1 MPAKGRRPHWGKHP
15 TFGSLQQCR
24 AGLTPQ
30 GALSKATDILA
41 MQDRASSLVFR
52 QLEGPLT
59 YLPPANPFFP
69 LWNTG
74 SKRGALPLHVALQPA
89 FAYCWVCK
97 ARRAGAT
104 IPACVRALS
113 GNHSCTLSGPMDS
126 PQQNNQARKAL
137 SSRIKMASVAVSS
150 VWRSRAVPMA

>member
-15 TFGSLQQCR
+15 PCGSLQQCR

-59 YLPPANPFFP
+59 YLPPANPCFP

-74 SKRGALPLHVALQPA
+74 SKGGCTSTP
-89 FAYCWVCK
+89 
-97 ARRAGAT
+97 
-104 IPACVRALS
+104 PACGAPASLCILLGLQGQESWGHHS
-113 GNHSCTLSGPMDS
+113 GLCQS
-126 PQQNNQARKAL
+126 PL
-137 SSRIKMASVAVSS
+137 
-150 VWRSRAVPMA
+150 

>member
-15 TFGSLQQCR
+15 PCGSLQQCR

-59 YLPPANPFFP
+59 YLPPANPCFP

-74 SKRGALPLHVALQPA
+74 SKGGCTSTPPCMWRSSQPLHTAGS
-89 FAYCWVCK
+89 
-97 ARRAGAT
+97 ARPGELGPPFWPVSEPSLGT
-104 IPACVRALS
+104 IPVLSAGQWTALS
-113 GNHSCTLSGPMDS
+113 RTTRPGRPSL
-126 PQQNNQARKAL
+126 A
-137 SSRIKMASVAVSS
+137 I
-150 VWRSRAVPMA
+150 